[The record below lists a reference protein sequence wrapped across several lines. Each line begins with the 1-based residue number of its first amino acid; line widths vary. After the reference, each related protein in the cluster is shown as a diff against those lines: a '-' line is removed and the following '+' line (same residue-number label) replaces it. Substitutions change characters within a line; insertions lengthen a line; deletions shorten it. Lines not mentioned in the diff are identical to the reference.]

1 MELKATSISTLIYQY
16 CHCTG
21 KIPRKLPLIEFPSS
35 EHIVWQKTR
44 VQFLQREEKRVKGTN
59 VTKMQKNYTKNEN
72 FLTIFFI
79 EGTLMRASRRPTIRP
94 AHICC

>member
-1 MELKATSISTLIYQY
+1 MGKYLGSYRLLNFLHLSIFY
-16 CHCTG
+16 G
-21 KIPRKLPLIEFPSS
+21 K
-35 EHIVWQKTR
+35 KTR

-94 AHICC
+94 AHIC